1 MDMEIGQ
8 VKGVVMLPEM
18 KQKFSVNV
26 IISQALLYYW

>member
-8 VKGVVMLPEM
+8 VKGVVTLLAM
-18 KQKFSVNV
+18 KQKFTVNV